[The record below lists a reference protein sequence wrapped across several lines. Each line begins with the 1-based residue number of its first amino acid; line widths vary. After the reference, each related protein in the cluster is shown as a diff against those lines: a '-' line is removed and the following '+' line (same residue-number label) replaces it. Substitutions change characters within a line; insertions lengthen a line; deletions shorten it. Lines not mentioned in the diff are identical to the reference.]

1 MKSGILNK
9 IGIDPGIL
17 VILCIILVIIMI
29 VLYVSLYMRTKR
41 MEQRLSVFMRGQDA
55 KSLEDNF
62 IEHFTNI
69 DRLISISKIQRE
81 EIKNLQKKMV
91 NGYQRIGLVR
101 YDAFDQMGGKLSFA
115 LTLLDAK
122 GNGFLMNAMHST
134 EGCYTYIK
142 EIVKGESYIELSDEE
157 QESLNRALYQE
168 SYTTEI

>member
-1 MKSGILNK
+1 MNSGILNK
-9 IGIDPGIL
+9 LGIDPGIL
-17 VILCIILVIIMI
+17 VILCMILLIALIIVF
-29 VLYVSLYMRTKR
+29 VSLQMRVKR

-62 IEHFTNI
+62 AEHFTNI
-69 DRLISISKIQRE
+69 DRLISLSKIQRE
-81 EIKNLQKKMV
+81 EMKTIQKRV
-91 NGYQRIGLVR
+91 SNGYQRMGLVR

-115 LTLLDAK
+115 LTLLDGK
-122 GNGFLMNAMHST
+122 GDGVLLNAMHST

-168 SYTTEI
+168 GYNVD

>member
-1 MKSGILNK
+1 MNSSILNK
-9 IGIDPGIL
+9 LGIDPGIL
-17 VILCIILVIIMI
+17 VILCMILLIALIIIF
-29 VLYVSLYMRTKR
+29 VSLQMRVKR

-62 IEHFTNI
+62 AEHFTNI
-69 DRLISISKIQRE
+69 DRLISLSKIQRE
-81 EIKNLQKKMV
+81 EMKTIQKRV
-91 NGYQRIGLVR
+91 SNGYQRMGLVR

-115 LTLLDAK
+115 LTLLDGK
-122 GNGFLMNAMHST
+122 GDGVLLNAMHST

-168 SYTTEI
+168 GYNVD